1 MVEKTPS
8 DLSHY
13 LLCPT
18 PGLPV
23 SLKAVVGGK
32 VEASQPLAVVEATK
46 MENILRTRKPGVVKS
61 VSAKPAAWRW
71 LR

>member
-1 MVEKTPS
+1 
-8 DLSHY
+8 
-13 LLCPT
+13 
-18 PGLPV
+18 
-23 SLKAVVGGK
+23 

-61 VSAKPAAWRW
+61 VSAKPATAWRW